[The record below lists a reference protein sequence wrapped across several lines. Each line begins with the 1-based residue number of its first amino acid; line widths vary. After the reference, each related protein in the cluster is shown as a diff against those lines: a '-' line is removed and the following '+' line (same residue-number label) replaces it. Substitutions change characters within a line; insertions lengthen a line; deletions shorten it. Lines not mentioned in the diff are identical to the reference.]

1 MNRRMILTMA
11 LVAAVSV
18 GATVGV
24 MHWLDG
30 DHGDGARAVAEETV
44 QGEYYCPMHPN
55 YRSDKPGNCPIC
67 GMNLVKVERAP
78 EPPPPAQAGHDH
90 GAAAAPPP
98 AADGAHV
105 IYISPER
112 QQLIGVRTA
121 EVTRRTLGREIR
133 TTGRVTYDER
143 RLSQVHAKVPGYIE
157 KVYVDFVGR
166 YVRRGEPLFTL
177 FSPELVAAQE
187 ELLVALDGRVKLAGS
202 PYPEVARSADT
213 LVEAARQRLRYWDV
227 TDEEIA
233 RLEQSR
239 QVRRELTVYSPA
251 GGVVL
256 DRAAFS
262 NGRFITPDT
271 ALYTIADFS
280 SVWVL
285 ADIYEVE
292 LPFVK
297 VGQAAEVELPG
308 EGRTLRGR
316 VTFLN
321 PVLNP
326 QTRTLEARL
335 EFPNPGMKLRPEMF
349 VNVRL
354 RIPLGEH
361 LVVPEDAV
369 LVTSAESYVFVDRGN
384 GYIEPRAVGLGPA
397 AEGFYAIHHGLKAGE
412 RVATGATFLLDSES
426 RLKGALAGMGAPAP
440 PAGGHVHD

>member
-1 MNRRMILTMA
+1 MNRRMILAMA
-11 LVAAVSV
+11 LVALVSI

-24 MHWLDG
+24 MLWLDH
-30 DHGDGARAVAEETV
+30 DHDTATEVVVA
-44 QGEYYCPMHPN
+44 GEYYCPMHPD

-67 GMNLVKVERAP
+67 GMNLVKMERTS
-78 EPPPPAQAGHDH
+78 EPVPAAEPSGEPS
-90 GAAAAPPP
+90 GAAAA
-98 AADGAHV
+98 ATTEGAHA

-121 EVTRRTLGREIR
+121 EVTRRPLDREIR

-143 RLSQVHAKVPGYIE
+143 RLAHVHTKVPGYIE
-157 KVYVDFVGR
+157 HVYVDFVGR
-166 YVRRGEPLFTL
+166 NVRRGEPLFTL

-187 ELLVALDGRVKLAGS
+187 ELLVALDGRAKLAGS

-227 TDEEIA
+227 SDEEIA
-233 RLEQSR
+233 QLEQSR
-239 QVRRELTVYSPA
+239 KVRREITVYSPA

-256 DRAAFS
+256 ERMAYHH
-262 NGRFITPDT
+262 GRFVSPEMD
-271 ALYTIADFS
+271 LYTLVDLS

-440 PAGGHVHD
+440 AARDGGHVHD